1 MPPGHQYPI
10 APEAPPAEAPV
21 GKKGWV
27 HSHPYLATS
36 IAAISLLII
45 LFFVVAARTGV
56 GGSTSANNWVGAGS
70 VFFTGGRTLTQAE
83 RMSAEAIVKQQS
95 PKTALGYI
103 PIPAPNADGSG
114 AEDFAN
120 DLGKLL
126 FELSVQPNAP
136 ISTPAETSSGYSL
149 IPQGLISV
157 STGAK
162 QRSPEAEVLF
172 TYGNEVG
179 TYIQGFESLHLNSVQ
194 MMKDHAED
202 RQNADKTS
210 HVDRLGYEMAELG
223 RDLGQLQTVPADIK
237 AAHAALAT
245 SYRLAGTNLTK
256 VAATKT
262 DEEFLGAINTYNASV
277 ESLAKRFLVIVGIF
291 SANEVSFSSSDPG
304 SIFMFSPTL
313 SF

>member
-1 MPPGHQYPI
+1 MPPSHEYPI
-10 APEAPPAEAPV
+10 TPEAPPAEAPV
-21 GKKGWV
+21 ARKGWV
-27 HSHPYLATS
+27 HNHPYLATS
-36 IAAISLLII
+36 ITVAALLVL
-45 LFFVVAARTGV
+45 LFFIVAARTGV
-56 GGSTSANNWVGAGS
+56 HGSASGNNWVGAGS

-95 PKTALGYI
+95 PKTELGYI
-103 PIPAPNADGSG
+103 PIPTPNADGTS

-126 FELSVQPNAP
+126 LELSVQPN
-136 ISTPAETSSGYSL
+136 TPAPAQTETGSGYSL
-149 IPQGLISV
+149 IPHGLISV
-157 STGAK
+157 ASGAK

-172 TYGNEVG
+172 VYGNEVG

-202 RQNADKTS
+202 RGNADKAAN
-210 HVDRLGYEMAELG
+210 VDRLGYEMAELG
-223 RDLGQLQTVPADIK
+223 RDLNQLQTVPADIK

-256 VAATKT
+256 VAAAKS

-277 ESLAKRFLVIVGIF
+277 ESLAKRFLVVVGIF

-304 SIFMFSPTL
+304 SIFMFNPTI